1 VSVLQI
7 APGQSLL
14 AAPRRLAPLAGAAAG
29 SGSPTVTYPSAF
41 AGLRQHPTVVSDRP
55 STKPKSTMS
64 DQPGT
69 WRDRSGIW
77 RQLASGLLAAALIA
91 LAHTGHA
98 QRLEDLQNLSIE
110 QLGDIK
116 ITSVS
121 KTTEQLSDAPAAIY
135 VISHD
140 DIVRSGATTIPEI
153 LRLAPNLQVAQI
165 TASSFAISA
174 RGFNGTAASKLL
186 VLIDGRTIYTPISSG
201 VDWGVQDVLPE
212 DIDRIEVISGPGAA
226 LWGANAVNGVINIIT
241 RKSEDTPGGVL
252 DLGGGNLSQR
262 AALQYGGKL
271 ADNLSYRVYGES
283 NYQDSAIKATGA
295 DAKDEWQNSQGGFR
309 LDWAPPGDRVT
320 LQGDLYRGWEGQL
333 AGPTETVSGQNLLVR
348 WNHEIESG
356 STLQVQAYY
365 DYSASSAPGI
375 ASDYL
380 TTYDLDVQHS
390 FVLGT
395 SQQITWGGGYR
406 ADLDDYPTPLSH
418 SEGFSPQRQTLSYA
432 NLFVQD
438 SISLTDALK
447 IILGARFEADA
458 YSGPQLLPDARLSW
472 KVTDSSLI
480 WAAVSRAARAP
491 SLLERDLFESVGP
504 VKLIEPGDFRPE
516 KLTAYQLGYRS
527 QLSPSVSLSVSTFY
541 NVYNDLRSAEF
552 SPGGVFPIVF
562 GNLMEGNTYGVEV
575 WGSYRINQWWVL
587 TAGANWL
594 HKDLHFEAG
603 SSGLGGTAIA
613 GDDPAYQFSV
623 HSSMNLA
630 HGITL
635 DLYLRKIG
643 ILPEP
648 ASPTYTEF
656 DGRIGWAVSP
666 SLEVSL
672 TGANLFQ
679 PNHLEFGTTS
689 APLQLGATGVE
700 TGRSVYA
707 QVRFRF

>member
-1 VSVLQI
+1 
-7 APGQSLL
+7 
-14 AAPRRLAPLAGAAAG
+14 
-29 SGSPTVTYPSAF
+29 
-41 AGLRQHPTVVSDRP
+41 
-55 STKPKSTMS
+55 MS
-64 DQPGT
+64 NRPGT
-69 WRDRSGIW
+69 WWDRSGIR
-77 RQLASGLLAAALIA
+77 RQLASGLLAAVLIA

-98 QRLEDLQNLSIE
+98 QRAGDLQNLSIE
-110 QLGDIK
+110 QLGDVE

-140 DIVRSGATTIPEI
+140 DIIRSGATTIPEM
-153 LRLAPNLQVAQI
+153 LRLAPNLQVAQV

-186 VLIDGRTIYTPISSG
+186 VLIDGRAIYTPISSG

-212 DIDRIEVISGPGAA
+212 DVDRIEVISGPGAA

-241 RKSEDTPGGVL
+241 RKSGDTPGGLL
-252 DLGGGNLSQR
+252 DLGSGNLSQS

-283 NYQDSAIKATGA
+283 NYQDSDVTATGA
-295 DAKDEWQNSQGGFR
+295 DAKDEWQHSQGGFR
-309 LDWAPPGDRVT
+309 LDWTPPGDTVT
-320 LQGDLYRGWEGQL
+320 LQGDLYRSWEGQR
-333 AGPTETVSGQNLLVR
+333 AAPTEAVAGQNLLVL

-365 DYSASSAPGI
+365 DYSASLSPGI
-375 ASDYL
+375 SSEHL

-395 SQQITWGGGYR
+395 NQQVTWGGGYR
-406 ADLDDYPTPLSH
+406 ADLDDFSTLSP

-438 SISLTDALK
+438 CISLTDALK
-447 IILGARFEADA
+447 LTLGARLEADA
-458 YSGPQLLPDARLSW
+458 FSGPQLLPDARLSW

-491 SLLERDLFESVGP
+491 SLLERDLFGSVGP
-504 VKLIEPGDFRPE
+504 VKILEGGDFRPE
-516 KLTAYQLGYRS
+516 KLTAYELGYRS
-527 QLSPSVSLSVSTFY
+527 QLSPGVSLSVSTFY
-541 NVYNDLRSAEF
+541 NVYNDLRSAEY
-552 SPGGVFPIVF
+552 SPGGVFPIIF
-562 GNLMEGNTYGVEV
+562 GNLMEGDTYGVEF
-575 WGSYRINQWWVL
+575 WGSYRVNRWWVL

-594 HKDLHFEAG
+594 HKDLHFEDG
-603 SSGLGGTAIA
+603 SSRIGGIAIA

-635 DLYLRKIG
+635 DLYLRKVG

-648 ASPTYTEF
+648 ASPTYTEL

-666 SLEVSL
+666 SVELSL